1 MSNFGKL
8 LVQKKQFIAMV
19 YLVLASQLYITFIV
33 AKYLQ
38 HNQKTYIFAMKF
50 FIPLIIIPFIIL
62 FTLPYCPPYLKF
74 ILFCIFSFVLG
85 ILSIGA
91 SNYVSEEIIE
101 VALVSAICIFIAM
114 SFVGIFIASMGIDL
128 SFTFFILFTI
138 LIGLVIVRLVLLFMT
153 VSSDTYDYVATLSIV
168 LFSLFVGVDTNR
180 MLQKNYN
187 LGVIETAMTFYLD
200 IENLFTNLVELQMN
214 R

>member
-1 MSNFGKL
+1 MNTFGKL
-8 LVQKKQFIAMV
+8 LIQRKQFIGMV
-19 YLVLASQLYITFIV
+19 YLVLALQLYITFIV
-33 AKYLQ
+33 AKYLR
-38 HNQKTYIFAMKF
+38 HNQTTYIFAMKF

-101 VALVSAICIFIAM
+101 VALVSAISIFIAM

-153 VSSDTYDYVATLSIV
+153 VSSDTYDYIATLSIV

-187 LGVIETAMTFYLD
+187 LSVIETAMTFYLD
-200 IENLFTNLVELQMN
+200 IENLFSNIVELQMN